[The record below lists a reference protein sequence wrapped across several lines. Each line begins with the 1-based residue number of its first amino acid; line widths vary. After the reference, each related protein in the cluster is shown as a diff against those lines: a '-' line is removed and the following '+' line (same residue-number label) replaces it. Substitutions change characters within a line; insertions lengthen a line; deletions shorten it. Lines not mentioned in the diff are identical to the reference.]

1 MQFLKIPLC
10 KIIFVLSL
18 ILTLGRGKKSDD
30 ASISHPCC
38 PGSITLGATGAA
50 AAKWAQYL
58 GQYKPTK
65 QKHEGA
71 PVYQNQNGKY
81 LYHHTKGQWRTNNVV
96 NKRGVFKGE
105 GSKKAACVSTK
116 SKWYFWDEE
125 WRRGDIKVS
134 CDQDTVMIEPHG
146 KKIITSTSTLEPQG
160 RLRKYSFNIS
170 NPALCLFQGLI
181 TSYNEVNLQK

>member
-1 MQFLKIPLC
+1 MRCIKTGKSTAIVL
-10 KIIFVLSL
+10 IFSSL
-18 ILTLGRGKKSDD
+18 LTLGQGKDNDD
-30 ASISHPCC
+30 NLSSNISMSHDCC
-38 PGSITLGATGAA
+38 SGPISLGATGAA

-96 NKRGVFKGE
+96 NKRGVFKGVN
-105 GSKKAACVSTK
+105 SRKAACVSPK
-116 SKWYFWDEE
+116 SKWYFWDEK

-134 CDQDTVMIEPHG
+134 CDQDSVMIEPH
-146 KKIITSTSTLEPQG
+146 G

>member
-81 LYHHTKGQWRTNNVV
+81 LYQLKKGQWRINNVM
-96 NKRGVFKGE
+96 NKRGVFKGVN
-105 GSKKAACVSTK
+105 SRKDSCVSPK

-125 WRRGDIKVS
+125 WKRGDIKVS
-134 CDQDTVMIEPHG
+134 CVQDSGG
-146 KKIITSTSTLEPQG
+146 KKHGRLLNLSTLPVI
-160 RLRKYSFNIS
+160 SFS
-170 NPALCLFQGLI
+170 VFC
-181 TSYNEVNLQK
+181 

>member
-50 AAKWAQYL
+50 AAKGAQYL
-58 GQYKPTK
+58 GQYKPT
-65 QKHEGA
+65 QQEHQGA

-81 LYHHTKGQWRTNNVV
+81 LYHDTKGQWRTNNVI
-96 NKRGVFKGE
+96 NKRGVFKGVN
-105 GSKKAACVSTK
+105 GRKAACVSPN
-116 SKWYFWDEE
+116 SRWYFWNGR
-125 WRRGDIKVS
+125 WRRGNIKVS
-134 CDQDTVMIEPHG
+134 CDQDSGIKEH
-146 KKIITSTSTLEPQG
+146 G
-160 RLRKYSFNIS
+160 RLESS
-170 NPALCLFQGLI
+170 L
-181 TSYNEVNLQK
+181 V

>member
-1 MQFLKIPLC
+1 MWFIRTILLSRVVL
-10 KIIFVLSL
+10 IFSL
-18 ILTLGRGKKSDD
+18 LQTVGRGKKRHD
-30 ASISHPCC
+30 SISHDCC
-38 PGSITLGATGAA
+38 SGSVTLGATGAA

-58 GQYKPTK
+58 GQYKPTQ

-81 LYHHTKGQWRTNNVV
+81 LYHHKKGQWRTNNVV

-105 GSKKAACVSTK
+105 GSKKAVCVSPK

-134 CDQDTVMIEPHG
+134 CNKNSGIEIEAHG
-146 KKIITSTSTLEPQG
+146 RSVDL
-160 RLRKYSFNIS
+160 SF
-170 NPALCLFQGLI
+170 P
-181 TSYNEVNLQK
+181 K